1 MIQQIIHSLQ
11 RRRAMSRYAS
21 CIPTGLHPL
30 SRIRTAAVFLDFE
43 ERDWEDSKALAE
55 DFFKKHGIEVHFYYN
70 DFSSTNWYGGLKSS
84 EHNPD
89 GICEED
95 LFISLL
101 DSTDF
106 FIHFSAA
113 SSRAI
118 TKIGRVQLP
127 KNVFDIVVNGSDE
140 QESGQIDSLRTIF
153 DILSL
158 IK

>member
-1 MIQQIIHSLQ
+1 MPK
-11 RRRAMSRYAS
+11 YAS

-43 ERDWEDSKALAE
+43 ERDREDIKAFAE
-55 DFFKKHGIEVHFYYN
+55 DFFGKHGIEVHFYYN
-70 DFSSTNWYGGLKSS
+70 DPSSINRYGVLKSS
-84 EHNPD
+84 ERSPD

-101 DSTDF
+101 NSTDF
-106 FIHFSAA
+106 YIHFSAV

-127 KNVFDIVVNGSDE
+127 KNVFDIVVNDADGQNSDK
-140 QESGQIDSLRTIF
+140 IDYLRTIF